1 MAVDAVARQYAEEG
15 WTVVDD
21 VIPLAEVEQL
31 RAILE
36 GGGPDG
42 GPCHG
47 INLTLKHPAFLALA
61 RDRRITDVTRTT
73 QAIIRLRVVCGSSLT
88 RLLVFTDCRQPHRR
102 GHLPAAQ
109 QDSPEVHRRGGAAG
123 RRARPLPPGLCLLPG
138 ESTRNLSL
146 LVILGPFLTDC
157 L

>member
-1 MAVDAVARQYAEEG
+1 MAADAVAQQYAEEG

-61 RDRRITDVTRTT
+61 RDRRITDVTLEDYASNPPVACGVWIFSDQIAYVYRSSGEWHGLD
-73 QAIIRLRVVCGSSLT
+73 RLGWLALSALSHRSRSM
-88 RLLVFTDCRQPHRR
+88 LL
-102 GHLPAAQ
+102 
-109 QDSPEVHRRGGAAG
+109 E
-123 RRARPLPPGLCLLPG
+123 
-138 ESTRNLSL
+138 
-146 LVILGPFLTDC
+146 
-157 L
+157 